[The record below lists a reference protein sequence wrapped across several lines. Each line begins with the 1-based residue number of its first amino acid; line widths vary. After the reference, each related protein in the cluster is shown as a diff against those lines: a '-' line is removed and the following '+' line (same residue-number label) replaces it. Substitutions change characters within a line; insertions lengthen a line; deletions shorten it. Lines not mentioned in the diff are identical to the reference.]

1 MTDPPT
7 NFDSPPG
14 TALPEAPPD
23 LTPRWERIAV
33 AGLLSLFL
41 PGMGQLFNRQPR
53 KALVIAIITHI
64 FGALVAHTRPLLS
77 FWTMVASFLVV
88 LAWQLLVAAE
98 AGRTA
103 ARAKKPEA
111 PLPVPWLSYPVIG
124 AIILVSALAPSPA
137 HTMHESGFR
146 AHKIPSKS
154 MCPTICVGDRVVADS
169 WAYHAKAPERGDI
182 IMFKHPSS
190 EALFV
195 KRVIGLPG
203 DFVFPGPKGAVLVNG
218 QAFHPPQIACGH
230 FIGVTVSSGDSSPM
244 FKPTKVPEGT
254 FFVVGDNLNESLDSR
269 FPEFGPV
276 TLEMLR
282 GRPLYFYW
290 SPVRSRIACEIH

>member
-1 MTDPPT
+1 MG
-7 NFDSPPG
+7 SP
-14 TALPEAPPD
+14 
-23 LTPRWERIAV
+23 
-33 AGLLSLFL
+33 GLLSLFL
-41 PGMGQLFNRQPR
+41 PGIGQLFNRQPR

-64 FGALVAHTRPLLS
+64 FGALVAHTRLLLS

-88 LAWQLLVAAE
+88 LAWQLLIAAE
-98 AGRTA
+98 AARTA
-103 ARAKKPEA
+103 AGGKKPEA
-111 PLPVPWLSYPVIG
+111 PLPVPWLSYSVIG

-154 MCPTICVGDRVVADS
+154 MCPTICVGDRIVADS

-182 IMFKHPSS
+182 VMFEHPSS
-190 EALFV
+190 KALFV
-195 KRVIGLPG
+195 KRVMGLPG
-203 DFVFPGPKGAVLVNG
+203 DFVVPGPKGAVLVNG
-218 QAFHPPQIACGH
+218 QAFHPPEITCGH

-254 FFVVGDNLNESLDSR
+254 FFVVGDNLNGSLDSR
-269 FPEFGPV
+269 FPEFGRV

>member
-14 TALPEAPPD
+14 TALPEPPPG
-23 LTPRWERIAV
+23 LTPRWGRIA

-64 FGALVAHTRPLLS
+64 FGALVAHTRLLLS

-98 AGRTA
+98 AARTA
-103 ARAKKPEA
+103 ARGKKPEA
-111 PLPVPWLSYPVIG
+111 PLPAPWLSYPVIG

-146 AHKIPSKS
+146 AHKIRSKS
-154 MCPTICVGDRVVADS
+154 MCPTICVGDRIVADS

-182 IMFKHPSS
+182 VMFKHPSS
-190 EALFV
+190 EALIV

-203 DFVFPGPKGAVLVNG
+203 DFVVPGPKGSVLVNG
-218 QAFHPPQIACGH
+218 QAFHPPEITCGH
-230 FIGVTVSSGDSSPM
+230 FIGVKVSSGDSSPM
-244 FKPTKVPEGT
+244 FTPTKVPEGT
-254 FFVVGDNLNESLDSR
+254 FFVVGDNLNESLEGQS
-269 FPEFGPV
+269 PEFSLV